1 MNNVLNP
8 QNIMSFFFLKLYY
21 FLKKYPKT
29 CQLYTCVFSKIM
41 WKLLS
46 LFNCHIFYWGCKFWK
61 IFWIIVF
68 NIHKNFKKSRKSENV
83 NFSHLVPFCQSLSQ
97 LYIYKAL
104 KMAID
109 IVKFSGQSVFYSGPK
124 KKKLHE

>member
-1 MNNVLNP
+1 MYSPKLCENCCLYLIV
-8 QNIMSFFFLKLYY
+8 IFSIGVASFEKYFGLLYLT
-21 FLKKYPKT
+21 FIKIKKKA
-29 CQLYTCVFSKIM
+29 
-41 WKLLS
+41 
-46 LFNCHIFYWGCKFWK
+46 
-61 IFWIIVF
+61 
-68 NIHKNFKKSRKSENV
+68 ENV

-124 KKKLHE
+124 KNKLHE